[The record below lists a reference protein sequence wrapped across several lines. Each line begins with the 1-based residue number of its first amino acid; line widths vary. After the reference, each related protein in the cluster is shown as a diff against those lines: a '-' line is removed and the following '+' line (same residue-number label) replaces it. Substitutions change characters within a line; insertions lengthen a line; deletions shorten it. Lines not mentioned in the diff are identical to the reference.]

1 MDKVALKGIEE
12 EVFQF
17 NIERFIDNAT
27 KSDEEINEKY
37 LKGEVRIV
45 TEQVKGGLHVLH
57 EIGNFFWGSEQ
68 I

>member
-1 MDKVALKGIEE
+1 MDKVGLKSIEE

-45 TEQVKGGLHVLH
+45 TE
-57 EIGNFFWGSEQ
+57 
-68 I
+68 